1 MEIPSL
7 PTHVTTATRETA
19 LIIDKLQ
26 TGQPLQVKIVDQ
38 LANKHD
44 VIIHLGNQLIAVKTN
59 IPVTVGQT
67 INVIV
72 DRTPTELIL
81 NVKQPPQANQQIPLS
96 LRHLLPKQTP
106 VSDFHQPLGEVLAG
120 INKQTVQSA
129 LTQSK
134 ELALQLLQLRRLA
147 NNIIHTLPKQ
157 KNITTAAGL
166 KDAVQ
171 HSGVFLE
178 PTLQKMLLDNKAALK
193 NHSDNATTRH
203 QLPLEHLATKALNQ
217 QSTEL
222 SRVDIK
228 ANLIKLIQL
237 LNAWPNSTASQ
248 QKAQPQRLTQE
259 AAPSSS
265 VKPTV
270 MTQQASA
277 AQLFDQQIKALL
289 NKTEGAL
296 SKITLNQLASS
307 NIDNSTGR
315 QTWQIEI
322 PFLNQQ
328 ATESV
333 FLKIEQEDPSRKK
346 TNETNPQWV
355 VSLEMNPPKLGLIKN
370 KLTLQNHQISS
381 HFWAEQLETRQLID
395 RHLNTFKEQL
405 NRANL
410 KTDSIQLQE
419 GPGPIMQ
426 NNKPSESILS
436 EKA

>member
-1 MEIPSL
+1 
-7 PTHVTTATRETA
+7 
-19 LIIDKLQ
+19 
-26 TGQPLQVKIVDQ
+26 
-38 LANKHD
+38 
-44 VIIHLGNQLIAVKTN
+44 
-59 IPVTVGQT
+59 
-67 INVIV
+67 
-72 DRTPTELIL
+72 
-81 NVKQPPQANQQIPLS
+81 
-96 LRHLLPKQTP
+96 
-106 VSDFHQPLGEVLAG
+106 
-120 INKQTVQSA
+120 
-129 LTQSK
+129 
-134 ELALQLLQLRRLA
+134 
-147 NNIIHTLPKQ
+147 
-157 KNITTAAGL
+157 
-166 KDAVQ
+166 
-171 HSGVFLE
+171 
-178 PTLQKMLLDNKAALK
+178 
-193 NHSDNATTRH
+193 
-203 QLPLEHLATKALNQ
+203 
-217 QSTEL
+217 
-222 SRVDIK
+222 
-228 ANLIKLIQL
+228 
-237 LNAWPNSTASQ
+237 
-248 QKAQPQRLTQE
+248 
-259 AAPSSS
+259 
-265 VKPTV
+265 